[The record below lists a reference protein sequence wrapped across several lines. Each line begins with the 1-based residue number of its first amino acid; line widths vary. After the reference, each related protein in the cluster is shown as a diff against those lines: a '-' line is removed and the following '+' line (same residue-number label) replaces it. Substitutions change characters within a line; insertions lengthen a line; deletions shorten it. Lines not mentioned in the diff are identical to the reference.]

1 MGPPSVS
8 QMPACCPQGIRKPYN
23 PILGET
29 FRCCWFH
36 PQTSSHTFYIAEQ
49 ASAGSGRGPGSGR
62 DPGRGRGPESGRGR
76 PAQPK
81 AGFLVIPPLHP
92 PKCSGLTAACRPP
105 PGRCRRH
112 RSCDSRKFLWGGGQ
126 HIPFSWGRPG
136 VLRHSGLASLDA
148 WDESWGCPRAC
159 SRGWGNAVG
168 RGGGG
173 CQLPGPLWEPPL
185 CPQVSHHPPVSA
197 FHVSNR
203 KDGFCISG
211 SITAKSRFYGEGL
224 PWAPR
229 TSRKWGGVLGSQIG
243 WSPRPSWWPCACPSP
258 PLLAKDHQSW

>member
-49 ASAGSGRGPGSGR
+49 ARAGSGRGPG
-62 DPGRGRGPESGRGR
+62 RGRGSGSGRGSESGRGR
-76 PAQPK
+76 PTQPK

-136 VLRHSGLASLDA
+136 VIRHSGLASLDA

-159 SRGWGNAVG
+159 SRGWRNAVG
-168 RGGGG
+168 RGGGAASCQDRSGSHLSAHRCPTTHPCPPSTSATGRTASALVAASQPSPGSTVRG
-173 CQLPGPLWEPPL
+173 CPGPP
-185 CPQVSHHPPVSA
+185 
-197 FHVSNR
+197 
-203 KDGFCISG
+203 G
-211 SITAKSRFYGEGL
+211 
-224 PWAPR
+224 PR
-229 TSRKWGGVLGSQIG
+229 GNGGVLGSQIG
-243 WSPRPSWWPCACPSP
+243 WSPRLPWWPCACPSP